1 MQKKKTTQK
10 TTKKTPTIPYV
21 SRIHFT
27 FLSFSIFGLI
37 QPQPKLYYLDKVSSV
52 VNLDVHNSFA
62 EPHSFFVL

>member
-1 MQKKKTTQK
+1 MQKKNNPKNNQ
-10 TTKKTPTIPYV
+10 KTPTIPYV

-37 QPQPKLYYLDKVSSV
+37 QPQPKLYYVDKVSSV